1 MKNLRVVTAETQ
13 AAPPPPLSPAR
24 GKLRDLLDQVAMHE
38 KRIAEHRAAADR
50 LDDMIS
56 APTTARA
63 ALVEFDAQSAAAA
76 AEWAKASLKP
86 NAPTVDAKRR
96 LELLSDVA
104 TAQENAAAAVS
115 AQKQFT
121 DQIHAEAKAVEAL
134 KAQIAHAVAE
144 IIAERASGQL
154 IDDLRAAQYEVAVIR
169 SKLEQALQTVFAIAH
184 SGPIEAMKPTF
195 NLAANL
201 AEVFRTTAPAGLE
214 VGAGFADRQAW
225 ETFATDLRTDPGAE
239 LKG

>member
-1 MKNLRVVTAETQ
+1 MKTNLHVVTEKSTPAT
-13 AAPPPPLSPAR
+13 APALSPAR
-24 GKLRDLLDQVAMHE
+24 QKLRNLLDQVAHHE

-56 APTTARA
+56 ASKTARA
-63 ALVEFDAQSAAAA
+63 ALADFDAQSAAAA
-76 AEWAKASLKP
+76 AEWARASLKP

-121 DQIHAEAKAVEAL
+121 DQIHAESQSAEEL
-134 KAQIAHAVAE
+134 KARIAHAVAE
-144 IIAERASGQL
+144 IIVETAKGQL
-154 IDDLRAAQYEVAVIR
+154 IDDLRAAQYAVAVKK
-169 SKLEQALQTVFAIAH
+169 SQLEQALQTVFGIAH
-184 SGPIEAMKPTF
+184 SGGPGNPTF

-201 AEVFRTTAPAGLE
+201 AETFRTTAPAGLE

-239 LKG
+239 LK